1 MNTQRNLLRQQPVRQ
16 RGSFLL
22 EALIAILIVALGIL
36 GLVGLQARAMQDTDE
51 SQYRGEAAFLA
62 SDVISRMWVSNPNTL
77 EADFETG
84 AGVPYTEFVTLV
96 QQRLPGSTTS
106 PTITV
111 TQRGA
116 TPATGFDVEVTIFWK
131 PPSVVAVT
139 HLDHRFSMN
148 ATVRM
153 N

>member
-1 MNTQRNLLRQQPVRQ
+1 MNIPTKQPSTRAQSQ

-51 SQYRGEAAFLA
+51 SQFRSEAAFLA
-62 SDVISRMWVSNPNTL
+62 SDVISRMWLSNPNTL
-77 EADFETG
+77 AVDFTTG
-84 AGVPYTEFVTLV
+84 GTPYNDFTTLV
-96 QQRLPGSTTS
+96 QSRLPGSTTV
-106 PTITV
+106 PVITV

-116 TPATGFDVEVTIFWK
+116 TPATGFDVLVTVFWK
-131 PPSVVAVT
+131 PPSVVLGPQHQYTMA
-139 HLDHRFSMN
+139 